1 MTNSGRFFLNIQ
13 FFMSEIRKKYVRW
26 TFYLAGL
33 LVLLAASV
41 VLSLSVGEMN
51 LGFMDIFGILLNR
64 QESMEYTILSQIRI
78 PRVLLGVAVGGALSL
93 AGILLQ
99 GVYRN
104 PLVEPYTLGISG
116 GASLGVA
123 FAIVFS
129 LHQLVGSFVLPLA
142 GFAGS
147 FMIIFLVYTISTR
160 SGRINIQ
167 TMLLT
172 GVMIS
177 FIASS
182 SMMLLMA
189 TTSSEN
195 LHGIVFWI
203 MGSLDEPDMSLI
215 YMTLIVALA
224 SLLASYFFV
233 QPLNALRLG
242 EDKAKH
248 LGINTDLAIKL
259 LFLMASLL
267 AGICVAVAGVIGFV
281 GLIIPHLMRLLFG
294 TDYRILMVTSF
305 LSGSIFLVVCDV
317 IARTI
322 ISPNE
327 LPIGVITGI
336 AGGIAFLLMM
346 SRASIRSLNK
356 NR

>member
-1 MTNSGRFFLNIQ
+1 MGERQ
-13 FFMSEIRKKYVRW
+13 KKYFRW
-26 TFYLAGL
+26 GIYLAGL
-33 LVLLAASV
+33 LVLLIASV

-51 LGFMDIFGILLNR
+51 LGFSDIFRILS
-64 QESMEYTILSQIRI
+64 EGHDSMEYTILSQIRF
-78 PRVLLGVAVGGALSL
+78 PRVLLGIAVGGSLSL
-93 AGILLQ
+93 SGILLQ

-123 FAIVFS
+123 FAIVFG
-129 LHQLVGSFVLPLA
+129 LHQAIGSFVLPA
-142 GFAGS
+142 SGFAGA
-147 FMIIFLVYTISTR
+147 FLMIFLVYSISSR
-160 SGRINIQ
+160 KGRINIQ
-167 TMLLT
+167 SMLLT

-195 LHGIVFWI
+195 LHGIIFWI

-215 YMTLIVALA
+215 YITLILALF
-224 SLLASYFFV
+224 SLVASYFFV

-242 EDKAKH
+242 EEKAKH
-248 LGINTDLAIKL
+248 LGINTDTTIKL
-259 LFLMASLL
+259 LFILASLL
-267 AGICVAVAGVIGFV
+267 AGVSVAVAGVIGFV
-281 GLIIPHLMRLLFG
+281 GLIIPHLMRLLVG
-294 TDYRILMVTSF
+294 SDYRILLVSSF
-305 LSGSIFLVVCDV
+305 LSGSIFLVLSDV

-336 AGGIAFLLMM
+336 VGGIAFLIMM
-346 SRASIRSLNK
+346 SRSSVRSLK
-356 NR
+356 TEG

>member
-1 MTNSGRFFLNIQ
+1 MQ
-13 FFMSEIRKKYVRW
+13 KKYLRW

-33 LVLLAASV
+33 LILLIASV
-41 VLSLSVGEMN
+41 ILSLSVGEMN
-51 LGFMDIFGILLNR
+51 LGFSDIFRILR
-64 QESMEYTILSQIRI
+64 EGHESTEYTILSQIRF
-78 PRVLLGVAVGGALSL
+78 PRVLLGIAVGGALSL
-93 AGILLQ
+93 SGILLQ

-123 FAIVFS
+123 FAIVFG
-129 LHQLVGSFVLPLA
+129 LHQLVGSFVLPA
-142 GFAGS
+142 SGFAGA
-147 FMIIFLVYTISTR
+147 FLMIFLVYSISSR
-160 SGRINIQ
+160 RGHINIQ
-167 TMLLT
+167 SMLLT

-189 TTSSEN
+189 ITSSEN
-195 LHGIVFWI
+195 LHGIIFWI

-215 YMTLIVALA
+215 YLTLILALV
-224 SLLASYFFV
+224 SLIASYLFV

-242 EDKAKH
+242 EEKAKH
-248 LGINTDLAIKL
+248 LGINTDTAIKL
-259 LFLMASLL
+259 LFLLASLL
-267 AGICVAVAGVIGFV
+267 AGVCVAVAGVIGFV
-281 GLIIPHLMRLLFG
+281 GLIIPHLMRLLVG
-294 TDYRILMVTSF
+294 SDYRILLASSF
-305 LSGSIFLVVCDV
+305 LSGSIFLVLSDV

-336 AGGIAFLLMM
+336 VGGIVFLLMM
-346 SRASIRSLNK
+346 SRSTLRTIK
-356 NR
+356 NNG

>member
-1 MTNSGRFFLNIQ
+1 MQ
-13 FFMSEIRKKYVRW
+13 KKYLHW
-26 TFYLAGL
+26 SLYLAGL
-33 LVLLAASV
+33 IVLLVASV

-51 LGFMDIFGILLNR
+51 LGFMDIFSILRKGNG
-64 QESMEYTILSQIRI
+64 SMEYTILSQIRF
-78 PRVLLGVAVGGALSL
+78 PRVLLGIAVGGSLSL
-93 AGILLQ
+93 SGILLQ

-123 FAIVFS
+123 VAIVFG
-129 LHQLVGSFVLPLA
+129 LQHLIGSFVLPIS
-142 GFAGS
+142 GFAGA
-147 FMIIFLVYTISTR
+147 FLIIFLVYTISSR

-167 TMLLT
+167 SMLLS

-182 SMMLLMA
+182 LMMLMMA

-195 LHGIVFWI
+195 LHGIIFWI

-215 YMTLIVALA
+215 YIALILA
-224 SLLASYFFV
+224 FTSLVASYFFV

-242 EDKAKH
+242 EEKARH
-248 LGINTDLAIKL
+248 LGINTDTTIKL
-259 LFLMASLL
+259 LFLLASLL
-267 AGICVAVAGVIGFV
+267 AGVSVAVAGVIGFV
-281 GLIIPHLMRLLFG
+281 GLIIPHLMRLLVG
-294 TDYRILMVTSF
+294 SDYRILLVSSF
-305 LSGSIFLVVCDV
+305 LSGSIFLVLSDV

-336 AGGIAFLLMM
+336 VGGIVFLLMM
-346 SRASIRSLNK
+346 GRSSLRTLK
-356 NR
+356 NN

>member
-1 MTNSGRFFLNIQ
+1 MQ
-13 FFMSEIRKKYVRW
+13 KKYLRW
-26 TFYLAGL
+26 VVYLVGL
-33 LVLLAASV
+33 LVLLVASV
-41 VLSLSVGEMN
+41 ILSLSVGEMN
-51 LGFMDIFGILLNR
+51 LGFFDVFSILGQGND
-64 QESMEYTILSQIRI
+64 SMEYTILSQIRV
-78 PRVLLGVAVGGALSL
+78 PRVLLGIAVGGALSL
-93 AGILLQ
+93 SGILLQ

-123 FAIVFS
+123 FAIVFG
-129 LHQLVGSFVLPLA
+129 LHQLIGSFVLPLT
-142 GFAGS
+142 GFMGA
-147 FMIIFLVYTISTR
+147 FLIIFLVYTISTR

-167 TMLLT
+167 SMLLT
-172 GVMIS
+172 GVMVS

-215 YMTLIVALA
+215 YITLAMAFL
-224 SLLASYFFV
+224 SLVASYFFV

-242 EDKAKH
+242 EEKAKH
-248 LGINTDLAIKL
+248 LGINTDITIKL

-267 AGICVAVAGVIGFV
+267 AGVCVAVAGVIGFV
-281 GLIIPHLMRLLFG
+281 GLIIPHLMRLLVG
-294 TDYRILMVTSF
+294 SDYRILLVSSF
-305 LSGSIFLVVCDV
+305 LSGSIFLVLSDV

-336 AGGIAFLLMM
+336 IGGVVFLLMM
-346 SRASIRSLNK
+346 SRSSHRTLK
-356 NR
+356 NNG

>member
-1 MTNSGRFFLNIQ
+1 MQ
-13 FFMSEIRKKYVRW
+13 KKYIKW
-26 TFYLAGL
+26 ALYLAGL
-33 LVLLAASV
+33 FVLLIVSV
-41 VLSLSVGEMN
+41 FLSLSFGEMN
-51 LGFMDIFGILLNR
+51 LGFSDIFRILIDGK
-64 QESMEYTILSQIRI
+64 ESMEYSILSQIRI
-78 PRVLLGVAVGGALSL
+78 PRVLLGIAVGGSLSL
-93 AGILLQ
+93 SGILLQ

-123 FAIVFS
+123 FAIVFG
-129 LHQLVGSFVLPLA
+129 LHQLIGSFVLPLT
-142 GFAGS
+142 GFTGA
-147 FMIIFLVYTISTR
+147 FLIIFLVYTISSR

-167 TMLLT
+167 SMLLT

-215 YMTLIVALA
+215 YITLVMAFA
-224 SLLASYFFV
+224 SLVASYFFV

-242 EDKAKH
+242 EEKAKH
-248 LGINTDLAIKL
+248 LGINTDTTIKL
-259 LFLMASLL
+259 LFLLASLL
-267 AGICVAVAGVIGFV
+267 AGVCVAVAGVIGFV

-294 TDYRILMVTSF
+294 SDYRILLVSSF
-305 LSGSIFLVVCDV
+305 LSGSIFLVLSDV
-317 IARTI
+317 VARTI

-336 AGGIAFLLMM
+336 VGGIVFLLIM
-346 SRASIRSLNK
+346 SRPSLRSLK
-356 NR
+356 NNG

>member
-1 MTNSGRFFLNIQ
+1 MQ
-13 FFMSEIRKKYVRW
+13 KKYLHW
-26 TFYLAGL
+26 SLYLAGL
-33 LVLLAASV
+33 IVLLVASV

-51 LGFMDIFGILLNR
+51 LGFMDIFSILRKGNG
-64 QESMEYTILSQIRI
+64 SMEYTILSQIRF
-78 PRVLLGVAVGGALSL
+78 PRVLLGIAVGGSLSL
-93 AGILLQ
+93 SGILLQ

-123 FAIVFS
+123 VAIVFG
-129 LHQLVGSFVLPLA
+129 LQHLIGSFVLPIS
-142 GFAGS
+142 GFAGA
-147 FMIIFLVYTISTR
+147 FLIIFLVYTISSR

-167 TMLLT
+167 SMLLS

-182 SMMLLMA
+182 LMMLMMA

-195 LHGIVFWI
+195 LHGIIFWI

-215 YMTLIVALA
+215 YITLILA
-224 SLLASYFFV
+224 FTSLVASYFFV

-242 EDKAKH
+242 EEKARH
-248 LGINTDLAIKL
+248 LGINTDTTIKL
-259 LFLMASLL
+259 LFLLASLL
-267 AGICVAVAGVIGFV
+267 AGVSVAVAGVIGFV
-281 GLIIPHLMRLLFG
+281 GLIIPHLMRLLVG
-294 TDYRILMVTSF
+294 SDYRILLVSSF
-305 LSGSIFLVVCDV
+305 LSGSIFLVLSDV

-336 AGGIAFLLMM
+336 VGGIVFLLMM
-346 SRASIRSLNK
+346 SRSSLRTLK
-356 NR
+356 NN

>member
-1 MTNSGRFFLNIQ
+1 MQ
-13 FFMSEIRKKYVRW
+13 KKYLRW
-26 TFYLAGL
+26 LVYLAGL
-33 LVLLAASV
+33 IVLLIASV
-41 VLSLSVGEMN
+41 FLSLSIGEMK
-51 LGFMDIFGILLNR
+51 LGVSDIFRVLREGNG
-64 QESMEYTILSQIRI
+64 SMEYTILSQIRI
-78 PRVLLGVAVGGALSL
+78 PRVLLGIAVGGALSL
-93 AGILLQ
+93 SGILLQ

-123 FAIVFS
+123 FAIIFG
-129 LHQLVGSFVLPLA
+129 LHQLIGSFVLPVA

-147 FMIIFLVYTISTR
+147 FLMIFLVYTISSR

-167 TMLLT
+167 SMLLT

-215 YMTLIVALA
+215 YITLIMAIVSPA
-224 SLLASYFFV
+224 ASYLFV

-242 EDKAKH
+242 EEKAKH
-248 LGINTDLAIKL
+248 LGINTDTTIKL
-259 LFLMASLL
+259 LFLLASLL
-267 AGICVAVAGVIGFV
+267 AGVCVAVAGVIGFV
-281 GLIIPHLMRLLFG
+281 GLIIPHLMRMLVG
-294 TDYRILMVTSF
+294 SDYRILLVSSF
-305 LSGSIFLVVCDV
+305 LSGSIFLVLSDV

-336 AGGIAFLLMM
+336 VGGIVFLVMM
-346 SRASIRSLNK
+346 SRSSLRTLK
-356 NR
+356 SDE

>member
-1 MTNSGRFFLNIQ
+1 MQ
-13 FFMSEIRKKYVRW
+13 KKYFKW
-26 TFYLAGL
+26 MFYLAGL
-33 LVLLAASV
+33 LALLVASV

-51 LGFMDIFGILLNR
+51 LGFMDIFGILR
-64 QESMEYTILSQIRI
+64 KGHESMEYTILSQIRL
-78 PRVLLGVAVGGALSL
+78 PRVLLGIAVGGALSL
-93 AGILLQ
+93 SGILLQ

-123 FAIVFS
+123 FAIVFG
-129 LHQLVGSFVLPLA
+129 LHQLIGSFVLPAA
-142 GFAGS
+142 GFAGA
-147 FMIIFLVYTISTR
+147 FLIIFVVYIISTR
-160 SGRINIQ
+160 SGRVNIQ

-172 GVMIS
+172 GVMVS

-189 TTSSEN
+189 VTSSEN
-195 LHGIVFWI
+195 LHGIIFWI

-215 YMTLIVALA
+215 YITLILSVSALV
-224 SLLASYFFV
+224 LSYLFV

-242 EDKAKH
+242 EEKAKH

-267 AGICVAVAGVIGFV
+267 AGVSVAVAGVIGFV

-294 TDYRILMVTSF
+294 TDYRILLVSSF
-305 LSGSIFLVVCDV
+305 LSGAIFLVVSDV

-336 AGGIAFLLMM
+336 AGGIAFLIMI
-346 SRASIRSLNK
+346 SHRSIRSI
-356 NR
+356 NRSR

>member
-1 MTNSGRFFLNIQ
+1 MQ
-13 FFMSEIRKKYVRW
+13 KKYLHW
-26 TFYLAGL
+26 SLYLAGL
-33 LVLLAASV
+33 IVLLVASV

-51 LGFMDIFGILLNR
+51 LGFMDIFSILRKGN
-64 QESMEYTILSQIRI
+64 ESMEYIILSQIRF
-78 PRVLLGVAVGGALSL
+78 PRVLLGIAVGGSLSL
-93 AGILLQ
+93 SGILLQ

-123 FAIVFS
+123 VAIVFG
-129 LHQLVGSFVLPLA
+129 LQHLIGSFVLPIS
-142 GFAGS
+142 GFAGA
-147 FMIIFLVYTISTR
+147 FLIIFLVYTISSR

-167 TMLLT
+167 SMLLS

-182 SMMLLMA
+182 LMMLMMA

-195 LHGIVFWI
+195 LHGIIFWI

-215 YMTLIVALA
+215 YITLILA
-224 SLLASYFFV
+224 FTSLVASYFFV

-242 EDKAKH
+242 EEKARH
-248 LGINTDLAIKL
+248 LGINTDTTIKL
-259 LFLMASLL
+259 LFLLASLL
-267 AGICVAVAGVIGFV
+267 AGVSVAVAGVIGFV
-281 GLIIPHLMRLLFG
+281 GLIIPHLMRLLVG
-294 TDYRILMVTSF
+294 SDYRILLVSSF
-305 LSGSIFLVVCDV
+305 LSGSIFLVLSDV

-336 AGGIAFLLMM
+336 VGGIVFLLMM
-346 SRASIRSLNK
+346 GRSSLRTLK
-356 NR
+356 NN

>member
-1 MTNSGRFFLNIQ
+1 
-13 FFMSEIRKKYVRW
+13 MSEMRRKYLRW
-26 TFYLAGL
+26 TICLAGL
-33 LVLLAASV
+33 LTLLMGAV
-41 VLSLSVGEMN
+41 ILSLSVGEMN
-51 LGFMDIFGILLNR
+51 LGFMDVFGILR
-64 QESMEYTILSQIRI
+64 KGHESMEYTILSQIRL
-78 PRVLLGVAVGGALSL
+78 PRVLLGIAVGGALSL
-93 AGILLQ
+93 SGILLQ

-123 FAIVFS
+123 FAIVFG
-129 LHQLVGSFVLPLA
+129 LHQLIGSFVLPAA
-142 GFAGS
+142 GFAGA
-147 FMIIFLVYTISTR
+147 FLIIFVVYMISTR

-172 GVMIS
+172 GVMVS

-189 TTSSEN
+189 VTSSEN
-195 LHGIVFWI
+195 LHGIIFWI

-215 YMTLIVALA
+215 IITLVVSLA
-224 SLLASYFFV
+224 SLALSYLFV

-242 EDKAKH
+242 EEKAKH

-294 TDYRILMVTSF
+294 TDYRILLISSF
-305 LSGSIFLVVCDV
+305 LSGAIFLVVSDV

-336 AGGIAFLLMM
+336 AGGIAFLIMI
-346 SRASIRSLNK
+346 SHRSIRST
-356 NR
+356 NRSR